1 MKVNQLKLGS
11 ILSYGQMFLG
21 IIIGMVYTP
30 MMIRLLGQSEYGLYN
45 TVASTISMLSVLS
58 LGFNSS
64 YIRYFSEYKHR
75 NNQDAID
82 RLNGLFILIFAI
94 IGVVAL
100 ACGLFLAYN
109 LELVF
114 GQGLTQQEYA
124 IARILMVLLSV
135 NLGLSFPMS
144 VFTSIISAHERYVVL
159 KLLGMLK
166 TVAGPLVTLPL
177 LMLGYGSVALVSVT
191 LAISVVTDLIYY
203 FYVRKK
209 LHCHF
214 VFHGFERG
222 LFGRLLV
229 FTSFI
234 AINLIVDQINTNI
247 PKFLLGR
254 FQGTA
259 SVAIYSVSYSLYQYY
274 VMFSTSI
281 SGLFAPRVHR
291 LVQSTA
297 NDPKTQRSRI
307 TELFAKVGRIQFAVL
322 GLIATGLIFFG
333 RPFIA
338 IWAGAGY
345 EDSYALA
352 LLLILPA
359 TVALMQNIGIEVQR
373 ALNKHK
379 FRSLTY
385 IFMALLNLSVSIWLC
400 QIYGAVGAAIG
411 TAVSLIVANGLIMN
425 IYYHLQCQVDVLHF
439 WKQILRMSLGMLPA
453 LAVGIAMNLLLDL
466 SPAKTML
473 AGIGVYAVVYCAGM
487 WLIGF
492 NRYEKDLLRKP
503 LKKILGRSAGE

>member
-1 MKVNQLKLGS
+1 MKANQLKLGS

-75 NNQDAID
+75 NEQDAID
-82 RLNGLFILIFAI
+82 RLNGLFILIFTI

-114 GQGLTQQEYA
+114 GQGLTRQEYA

-191 LAISVVTDLIYY
+191 LAISVITDLIYY

-209 LHCHF
+209 LRCRF
-214 VFHGFERG
+214 VFHGFEKG
-222 LFGRLLV
+222 LFSRLLV

-254 FQGTA
+254 FQGTV

-281 SGLFAPRVHR
+281 SGVFAPRVHR

-297 NDPKTQRSRI
+297 EDPGLQRRRL
-307 TELFAKVGRIQFAVL
+307 TELFTKVGRIQYAVL

-338 IWAGAGY
+338 LWAGEGY
-345 EDSYALA
+345 EDSYVLA

-379 FRSLTY
+379 FRSITY

-411 TAVSLIVANGLIMN
+411 TAFSLIVANGLIMN
-425 IYYHLQCQVDVLHF
+425 IYYHRQCQVDILFF
-439 WKQILRMSLGMLPA
+439 WKQILRMSVGMLPA
-453 LAVGIAMNLLLDL
+453 VTVGIAMDLLLDL
-466 SPAKTML
+466 SPTKILL
-473 AGIGVYAVVYCAGM
+473 AGIGVYTLVYCAGM
-487 WLIGF
+487 WLLGF
-492 NRYEKDLLRKP
+492 NSYEKTLLSKP
-503 LKKILGRSAGE
+503 LKKILGRKTGA

>member
-1 MKVNQLKLGS
+1 MKANQLKLGS

-45 TVASTISMLSVLS
+45 TVASTVSMLSVLS

-64 YIRYFSEYKHR
+64 YIRYFSEYKQR
-75 NNQDAID
+75 DDQDAID
-82 RLNGLFILIFAI
+82 RLNGLFILIFTI

-100 ACGLFLAYN
+100 SCGLFLACN

-114 GQGLTQQEYA
+114 GEGLTQQEYR

-166 TVAGPLVTLPL
+166 TVASPLMTLPL
-177 LMLGYGSVALVSVT
+177 LLMGYGSVALVSVT
-191 LAISVVTDLIYY
+191 LSIAVITDLIY
-203 FYVRKK
+203 FVYVRKK
-209 LHCHF
+209 LHCKF
-214 VFHGFERG
+214 VFHGFEKG
-222 LFGRLLV
+222 LFTRLLV

-254 FQGTA
+254 FQGTV
-259 SVAIYSVSYSLYQYY
+259 SVAIYSVGYSLYQYY
-274 VMFSTSI
+274 MMFSTSI
-281 SGLFAPRVHR
+281 SGVFAPRVHR

-297 NDPKTQRSRI
+297 NDPKLQRSRI
-307 TELFAKVGRIQFAVL
+307 TELFTKVGRIQYAVL
-322 GLIATGLIFFG
+322 ALIATGLIFFG

-338 IWAGAGY
+338 LWAGEGY
-345 EDSYALA
+345 EDSYPLS

-359 TVALMQNIGIEVQR
+359 TVALIQNIGIEVQR

-379 FRSLTY
+379 FRSITY

-411 TAVSLIVANGLIMN
+411 TAVSLIVANGLVMN
-425 IYYHLQCQVDVLHF
+425 IYYHRQCKVDVLHF
-439 WKQILRMSLGMLPA
+439 WKQIIRMSLGMLPA
-453 LAVGIAMNLLLDL
+453 VAVGIAMNLLLDL
-466 SPAKTML
+466 WPVKMMM
-473 AGIGVYAVVYCAGM
+473 AGIGVYTLVYCAGM
-487 WLIGF
+487 WLIGL
-492 NRYEKDLLRKP
+492 NEYEKDLLRKP
-503 LKKILGRSAGE
+503 LKKLLGLSARE